1 MATTVRQVAPGLV
14 LIGLHQPKLPGFDDF
29 IGAWVVTGPPAIL
42 VDVGPAASAT
52 ALVESLAALGIERLE
67 AILLTHIHIDHA
79 GGAGALCRFF
89 PDTPV
94 VCHRAA
100 HRHLVDPTRLW
111 EGSLET
117 LGDTAWAYGP
127 IGAVPAERLVDAE
140 SFHDFGVEVLMTPG
154 HAPHHVSFR
163 IGDRLFAGEA
173 GGVFLDR
180 GGEPYLR
187 PATPPRFFLETS
199 LESLDRLIAVDH
211 AILCYGHFGASR
223 NGRRLLEAHRRQLLD
238 WARTVGDV
246 AAGRASEADPVE
258 ACLARLLQTD
268 PLLAPFGQMP
278 REVRRR
284 ERGFLRNSIRGFLG
298 YLSHISNISHHV
310 QGLRMETGAD

>member
-1 MATTVRQVAPGLV
+1 MSTTVRQVAPGLV

-42 VDVGPAASAT
+42 VDVGPAASVT
-52 ALVESLAALGIERLE
+52 ALVESLAALRIERLG

-89 PDTPV
+89 PDAPV

-111 EGSLET
+111 QGSLET
-117 LGDTAWAYGP
+117 LGDTARAYGP

-199 LESLDRLIAVDH
+199 LESLDRLRAVDH

-223 NGRRLLEAHRRQLLD
+223 NGPAMLAAHRRQLLD
-238 WARTVGDV
+238 WAETIEEITRGLP
-246 AAGRASEADPVE
+246 AEADPLE
-258 ACLARLLQTD
+258 SCLARLLETD
-268 PLLAPFGQMP
+268 PLLAGLRYFPP
-278 REVRRR
+278 DVRRR
-284 ERGFLRNSIRGFLG
+284 ELGFLRNSVCGFLG
-298 YLSHISNISHHV
+298 YLVSV
-310 QGLRMETGAD
+310 QK

>member
-1 MATTVRQVAPGLV
+1 MKPAAAKVHPVAPGLF
-14 LIGLHQPKLPGFDDF
+14 LIGLDQPKLPGFNDF
-29 IGAWVVTGPPAIL
+29 IGAWLVAGPPAIL
-42 VDVGPAASAT
+42 VDVGPTASVGD
-52 ALVESLAALGIERLE
+52 LVAALAEIGIRRLD

-79 GGAGALCRFF
+79 GGAGDLCRFF
-89 PDTPV
+89 PGAPV
-94 VCHRAA
+94 VCHRSA
-100 HRHLVDPTRLW
+100 HRHLADPTRLW
-111 EGSLET
+111 QGSLET
-117 LGDTAWAYGP
+117 LGDTARAYGP

-187 PATPPRFFLETS
+187 PATPPRFLLETS
-199 LESLDRLIAVDH
+199 LESLDRLRAVDH

-238 WARTVGDV
+238 WAETIEEITRGLPAG
-246 AAGRASEADPVE
+246 AAPLDP
-258 ACLARLLQTD
+258 CLARLLETD
-268 PLLAPFGQMP
+268 PLLAGLRYFAPD
-278 REVRRR
+278 VRRR
-284 ERGFLRNSIRGFLG
+284 ELGFLRNSVRGFLG
-298 YLSHISNISHHV
+298 YLS
-310 QGLRMETGAD
+310 QGIMPRG

>member
-1 MATTVRQVAPGLV
+1 
-14 LIGLHQPKLPGFDDF
+14 
-29 IGAWVVTGPPAIL
+29 
-42 VDVGPAASAT
+42 
-52 ALVESLAALGIERLE
+52 
-67 AILLTHIHIDHA
+67 
-79 GGAGALCRFF
+79 
-89 PDTPV
+89 
-94 VCHRAA
+94 
-100 HRHLVDPTRLW
+100 
-111 EGSLET
+111 
-117 LGDTAWAYGP
+117 
-127 IGAVPAERLVDAE
+127 VDAE

-258 ACLARLLQTD
+258 ACLARLLETD
-268 PLLAPFGQMP
+268 PLLAGLRYFAPD
-278 REVRRR
+278 VRRR
-284 ERGFLRNSIRGFLG
+284 ELGFLRNSVRGFLG
-298 YLSHISNISHHV
+298 YLS
-310 QGLRMETGAD
+310 QGIMPRG